1 MVLGVL
7 EVGAIKPLY
16 TSYQKDLSN
25 TLWEPLNTFWAE
37 CYESCKLSSQRRAKL
52 QMESRRKF
60 QERILV
66 PCRIRQSEENARLT
80 IQQTQRKAKDA
91 NTDHR
96 WLNLQRFL
104 YGPKGAWTKEFDL
117 TKDGLAVTGVSVG
130 SVRGS
135 NLSDGWVG
143 QRGSDLGNWGNSLDG
158 QRLTVDDGV
167 ESVDGIGGVLN
178 DTTGAIG
185 LNQRVRSSHNISRAG
200 FLL

>member
-1 MVLGVL
+1 MKPYTLTVPPGLPTTIML
-7 EVGAIKPLY
+7 LAKIKPLY

-66 PCRIRQSEENARLT
+66 PCRIRQSEENARLS

-91 NTDHR
+91 NTDRR

-104 YGPKGAWTKEFDL
+104 YGPKGAWSKE
-117 TKDGLAVTGVSVG
+117 
-130 SVRGS
+130 
-135 NLSDGWVG
+135 
-143 QRGSDLGNWGNSLDG
+143 
-158 QRLTVDDGV
+158 
-167 ESVDGIGGVLN
+167 
-178 DTTGAIG
+178 
-185 LNQRVRSSHNISRAG
+185 
-200 FLL
+200 